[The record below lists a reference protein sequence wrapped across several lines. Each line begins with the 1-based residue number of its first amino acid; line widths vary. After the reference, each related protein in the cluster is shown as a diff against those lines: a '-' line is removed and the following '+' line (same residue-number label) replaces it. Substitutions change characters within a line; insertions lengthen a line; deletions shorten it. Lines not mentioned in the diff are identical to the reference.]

1 MLGNSGVG
9 KSSLVSA
16 LVLGNARYA
25 IATIGVDMVVKTF
38 VVQGMKV
45 SLQIWDTAGEERFH
59 CMAPS
64 YIRKADAVILVYDVS
79 DHSSF
84 VDIPIYW
91 IPFIRRYM
99 TGKCPLG
106 GNNVPLGVYRGSYV
120 PLEV

>member
-38 VVQGMKV
+38 MVQGMKV

-64 YIRKADAVILVYDVS
+64 YIRKADAVILVYDIS
-79 DHSSF
+79 DHTSF
-84 VDIPIYW
+84 VDIPLYW
-91 IPFIRRYM
+91 LPFVRRYL
-99 TGKCPLG
+99 TGKYCYYIHENICIIKFSL
-106 GNNVPLGVYRGSYV
+106 
-120 PLEV
+120 